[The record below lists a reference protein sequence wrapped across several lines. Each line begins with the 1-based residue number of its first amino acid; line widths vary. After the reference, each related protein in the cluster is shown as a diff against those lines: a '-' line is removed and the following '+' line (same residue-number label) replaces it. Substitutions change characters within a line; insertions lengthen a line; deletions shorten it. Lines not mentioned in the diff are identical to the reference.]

1 MTRSS
6 GGGGTFTGV
15 YHAFKEECNRYLQ
28 RKRIPVSSKTSKM
41 FNMTESEANIEL
53 LTAESFADLLPE
65 IDTFIF
71 GGDGPL
77 WLREGV
83 ITDMANLANLL
94 IEHKKEVLILTNDTN
109 YSRETHETKLS
120 QHRFNK
126 KLNKDRIITPGSLA
140 ANYINDNVKST
151 KKGVY
156 LLASGGIEDDL
167 KEHGINLFGP
177 GPDALSSLPNEG
189 AVFTIDLSVRSKDV
203 CAVVVGLD
211 RHLSFKKL
219 VKAASYIKDTK
230 CLFLAINDNAKLGE
244 PNEDVVIPDAGA
256 LVAALKKA
264 TGREPVILGKP
275 YSPGYEYIK
284 KKWNIDESR
293 TIMICNNINCDVLFG
308 RNHGMRTLLIISNP
322 HELDEMEKMR
332 SSHSDALPHYYITT
346 ISTILPQN
354 K

>member
-1 MTRSS
+1 
-6 GGGGTFTGV
+6 
-15 YHAFKEECNRYLQ
+15 
-28 RKRIPVSSKTSKM
+28 M

-151 KKGVY
+151 KKG
-156 LLASGGIEDDL
+156 
-167 KEHGINLFGP
+167 INLFGP

-230 CLFLAINDNAKLGE
+230 CLFLAINDNATLGE
-244 PNEDVVIPDAGA
+244 PNEDVVIPDAGRRPFLGA

-332 SSHSDALPHYYITT
+332 SSHSDALPHYYITS

>member
-1 MTRSS
+1 MSQSS
-6 GGGGTFTGV
+6 GGGGAFTGV

-28 RKRIPVSSKTSKM
+28 RKRIPVSSKGSKM
-41 FNMTESEANIEL
+41 FNMTNTEARVEQ
-53 LTAESFADLLPE
+53 LTAESFVDLLPE
-65 IDTFIF
+65 FDTFIF
-71 GGDGPL
+71 GGDGPM

-83 ITDMANLANLL
+83 ITDVSHLANLL
-94 IEHKKEVLILTNDTN
+94 IEHKKEVFILTNDTN
-109 YSRETHETKLS
+109 YSRQTHETKLS

-126 KLNKDRIITPGSLA
+126 KLNKDRIVTPGLLA
-140 ANYINDNVKST
+140 ASYINANVTST

-156 LLASGGIEDDL
+156 LLSSGGIQDDL

-177 GPDALSSLPNEG
+177 GPDALASLPNEG
-189 AVFTIDLSVRSKDV
+189 EMFTVDISSTDV
-203 CAVVVGLD
+203 CAVIIGLD

-219 VKAASYIKDTK
+219 VKAASYLKNPK
-230 CLFLAINDNAKLGE
+230 CLFLAINDNAVLGD

-264 TGREPVILGKP
+264 SGREPITLGKP

-284 KKWNIDESR
+284 KNWNIDESR
-293 TIMICNNINCDVLFG
+293 TMMICTNVNCDVQFG
-308 RNHGMRTLLIISNP
+308 RNHGMRTLLIASNP

-332 SSHSDALPHYYITT
+332 SSRCDALPHYYITS
-346 ISTILPQN
+346 IPTILPQN

>member
-1 MTRSS
+1 
-6 GGGGTFTGV
+6 
-15 YHAFKEECNRYLQ
+15 
-28 RKRIPVSSKTSKM
+28 
-41 FNMTESEANIEL
+41 
-53 LTAESFADLLPE
+53 
-65 IDTFIF
+65 
-71 GGDGPL
+71 
-77 WLREGV
+77 
-83 ITDMANLANLL
+83 MANLANLL
-94 IEHKKEVLILTNDTN
+94 IEHKKEVFILTNDTN

-126 KLNKDRIITPGSLA
+126 KLNKDRIITPGLLA

-167 KEHGINLFGP
+167 REHGINLFGP
-177 GPDALSSLPNEG
+177 GPDALASLPNEG
-189 AVFTIDLSVRSKDV
+189 AMFTVDLSVRSKDV
-203 CAVVVGLD
+203 RAVIVGLD
-211 RHLSFKKL
+211 KHLSFKKL
-219 VKAASYIKDTK
+219 KSIS
-230 CLFLAINDNAKLGE
+230 
-244 PNEDVVIPDAGA
+244 GA

-264 TGREPVILGKP
+264 SGREPVILGKP

-284 KKWNIDESR
+284 KNWNIDESR

-332 SSHSDALPHYYITT
+332 KRHSDALPHYYINS